1 MDCLLRKA
9 ADGGGGGGGLVVN
22 VRLLDAEDSLV
33 FHVAAQHSSPAVLE
47 RLLSLAP
54 ELRLYGDLK
63 NRSGASPVELAA
75 LAGRKEHLRV
85 MMAAGMTARALTI
98 VGRPGEVGYAL
109 F

>member
-75 LAGRKEHLRV
+75 LGGRKEHLRV